1 MYDIM
6 SEVRG
11 TLMVILVFV
20 LSYILKTVVHNIR
33 VRAKKLA
40 KLEQKRKQRAA
51 QVRADAL
58 YYAKLEEA
66 RRVYNIMHI
75 ND

>member
-11 TLMVILVFV
+11 TLMVILIFV
-20 LSYILKTVVHNIR
+20 LSYILKTVVHNLR
-33 VRAKKLA
+33 VRAKKIA
-40 KLEQKRKQRAA
+40 KLEERRKQRAS

-58 YYAKLEEA
+58 YYAKLDEA
-66 RRVYNIMHI
+66 RRVYNIFHI